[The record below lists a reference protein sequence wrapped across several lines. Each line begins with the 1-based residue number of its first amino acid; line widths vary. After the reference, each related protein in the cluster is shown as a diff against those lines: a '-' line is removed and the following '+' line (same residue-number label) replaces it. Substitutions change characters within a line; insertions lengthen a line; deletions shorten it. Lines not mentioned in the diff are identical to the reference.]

1 MEAAMTSIQEI
12 NRRSFL
18 ASAAAIGGAFVLGFE
33 IPIRADTA
41 RAADT
46 GPEINAWVVIHPDD
60 SVILRY
66 PRAEMG
72 QGSYTALPMMLAE
85 ELECDWSKVKVE
97 IVEPAINLRRN
108 RIYGDMFSTGS
119 RTVRGSQDYVRKA
132 GAAAREMLIA
142 AAAQEWNVPAQECRA
157 ENGRITHEASE
168 RTVSFGK
175 VAAIAAKLDPPKE
188 VKLRDPKD
196 WKLAGKPT
204 KRIEISDKVQG
215 KPIYGIDVRVP
226 NMLYASLVQCPVFK
240 GTLESIDESKI
251 RDMKGVHKVV
261 RLRNAVAVVADSWW
275 RAKTAAEAL
284 QVTWD
289 DAGNGTVSSQSIAEF
304 VRTGLTASDAGVG
317 RKQGNVV
324 EGLTKAAKRIDA
336 EYYAPF
342 LSHATMEPQNCTAH
356 VDGDKAEIWVS
367 TQDAE
372 RSMNAAARAL
382 GIPAGNIVLH
392 PMMVGGGFG
401 RRGAPQDFI
410 TFAALVAKEVGVPVK
425 VLWSREED
433 MQHDFYRPVTMAKM
447 TAGLDASGMPIAW
460 HVRLA
465 GPSIMG
471 VFRPDAIKDGVD
483 RHMQEGFLDEM
494 PYDVEH
500 YLVEYALRV
509 PHVPVGYWRAVNFNQ
524 NDFYMESFIDEM
536 AHEAGQDPY
545 QYRRKLI
552 GKHPHA
558 KRFLAV
564 LEAAATK
571 AGWETAPTQG
581 IYRGLALSEAYGS
594 YQAAVLEMSLG
605 DGGEV
610 RVHRVVYAI
619 DPGHAV
625 NPLTIAEQVE
635 GGIVW
640 GLSATLYGEITI
652 KDGRVEQSNFHD
664 YQVLHLAET
673 PKVETIVM
681 PSGGFWGGCGEPPP
695 AVVAPALC
703 NAIFAATGKR
713 IRALPLKNHDLRKA

>member
-1 MEAAMTSIQEI
+1 MEVVMTFIPKI
-12 NRRSFL
+12 DRRSLL

-33 IPIRADTA
+33 LPIRSDTA
-41 RAADT
+41 HAAN
-46 GPEINAWVVIHPDD
+46 GAPEINAWIVIHPDD
-60 SVILRY
+60 SITLRY

-72 QGSYTALPMMLAE
+72 QGSYTALPMLLAE

-97 IVEPAINLRRN
+97 IVEPAVNLRRN

-119 RTVRGSQDYVRKA
+119 RTIRGSQDYVRKA

-142 AAAQEWNVPAQECRA
+142 AAAQAWNVPARECRA
-157 ENGRITHEASE
+157 ENSRITHGPSE
-168 RTVSFGK
+168 RTVNFAK
-175 VAAIAAKLDPPKE
+175 VAVSAAKLDPPKD
-188 VKLRDPKD
+188 VKLKDPKE

-204 KRIEISDKVQG
+204 RRLEISDKVQG
-215 KPIYGIDVRVP
+215 KPIYGIDVRLP
-226 NMLYASLVQCPVFK
+226 NMLYASLIQCPVFK
-240 GTLESIDESKI
+240 GTLKSVDDSKLSGL
-251 RDMKGVHKVV
+251 RGVRAVV
-261 RLRNAVAVVADSWW
+261 KLPNAVAVVADSWW

-284 QVTWD
+284 QVTWND
-289 DAGNGTVSSQSIAEF
+289 GGNEAVSSQSIAEF
-304 VRTGLTASDAGVG
+304 VRTGLTSSDAGVG

-324 EGLTKAAKRIDA
+324 EGLTEAVKRIDA

-342 LSHATMEPQNCTAH
+342 QSHATMEPQNCT
-356 VDGDKAEIWVS
+356 VRVIGDKAEIWVP
-367 TQDAE
+367 TQDPE
-372 RSMNAAARAL
+372 RSLNAAAQAL
-382 GIPAGNIVLH
+382 GIPRDNIILH

-401 RRGAPQDFI
+401 RRGGPQDFV
-410 TFAALVAKEVGVPVK
+410 TYPALVAKDLGAPVK

-465 GPSIMG
+465 GPSIQG
-471 VFRPDAIKDGVD
+471 QFRPDAIKDGVD

-494 PYDVEH
+494 PYDVDN

-509 PHVPVGYWRAVNFNQ
+509 PHVPVGWWRAVNFNQ

-536 AHEAGQDPY
+536 AYAAGQDPY
-545 QYRRKLI
+545 RYRRKLI

-564 LEAAATK
+564 LDAVATK
-571 AGWETAPTQG
+571 AGWETAPAQG
-581 IYRGLALSEAYGS
+581 VYRGLALSEAYGS

-605 DGGEV
+605 DNGEA

-625 NPLTIAEQVE
+625 NPLTIAEQAE

-640 GLSATLYGEITI
+640 GLTATLYGEITI

-664 YQVLHLAET
+664 FQMLRLAEM

-695 AVVAPALC
+695 AIVAPALC

-713 IRALPLKNHDLRKA
+713 IRSLPLKNHDLRKA